1 MREQRSNSDKDLTE
15 RGKESVKLDQERTDS
30 RDHAKQ
36 SGKDEAEKEAVTST
50 ANQQKK

>member
-1 MREQRSNSDKDLTE
+1 MREQGSNSDKDLTE
-15 RGKESVKLDQERTDS
+15 RGKESAKLDQRKDS

-50 ANQQKK
+50 VNQQKK